1 MNMIFHSVSQK
12 VRKHQTRKL
21 LSHIENADD
30 ILIQQ
35 IIQTVIR
42 RYGIVFPEWEVVF
55 YSLPKEPNQRRQEIQ
70 ALIQFLQT
78 HEM

>member
-1 MNMIFHSVSQK
+1 MNTFFHTFSEK
-12 VRKHQTRKL
+12 IRNRQTRQL

-35 IIQTVIR
+35 VIQAVIR
-42 RYGIVFPEWEVVF
+42 RYSIVFPQWEVVF
-55 YSLPKEPNQRRQEIQ
+55 YSLPKKPTQRRQHIET
-70 ALIQFLQT
+70 LIQFLQT

>member
-1 MNMIFHSVSQK
+1 MNKAFHSLTDK
-12 VRKHQTRKL
+12 VRKYQTRKL

-35 IIQTVIR
+35 VIQAVIH
-42 RYGIVFPEWEVVF
+42 RYGTVFPEWEVIF
-55 YSLPKEPNQRRQEIQ
+55 YSLPKDPQKRRQEIQ